1 MTISRSEIIRIVGEL
16 ESIRV
21 LSDAELLDVLGDASL
36 DAPVDVWRFTCPVC
50 WLVAGEIFYRP
61 VAGLVP
67 VLCSECEGL
76 YWLDRARGSL
86 FDSRRRQS
94 VLRAACVPHPAWVA
108 SRGARRDLPIQRER
122 APL

>member
-21 LSDAELLDVLGDASL
+21 LSDAELLDVLGMRLL

-61 VAGLVP
+61 VAGSYPFYALN
-67 VLCSECEGL
+67 
-76 YWLDRARGSL
+76 ARGSTG
-86 FDSRRRQS
+86 ST
-94 VLRAACVPHPAWVA
+94 AP
-108 SRGARRDLPIQRER
+108 GARCSILGGVR
-122 APL
+122 ASCVRRACLIRLGWRVGELVEIFQYSASVRPL